1 MIPVLD
7 ITLIVAS
14 SINILIIAILIIKN
28 KLNWALALSFLQ
40 AVVWAIRLMNL
51 K

>member
-1 MIPVLD
+1 MISILD
-7 ITLIVAS
+7 ISLIVAT
-14 SINILIIAILIIKN
+14 SINILIIAILIVKN

-40 AVVWAIRLMNL
+40 AIVWVIRLMSL

>member
-1 MIPVLD
+1 MILD

-14 SINILIIAILIIKN
+14 SINILLIAILIIKN

-40 AVVWAIRLMNL
+40 AVVWVIRLMYL